1 MVAQAMVRE
10 QVDAL
15 EIGIWS
21 FEDQA
26 RAAYGEARRAVAL
39 IPGGEFEEVLNAAP
53 EMEFHHR
60 YVQSLLTWVW
70 YEINEN
76 EVALEYLPDLISD
89 FYVKYEETFARYWL

>member
-15 EIGIWS
+15 EIGVWS

-26 RAAYGEARRAVAL
+26 RAAYGEARRAVML
-39 IPGGEFEEVLNAAP
+39 IPGGEFEDVLGAAP

-60 YVQSLLTWVW
+60 YVQSLLTWIW

-76 EVALEYLPDLISD
+76 EVPLENLPDPISA
-89 FYVKYEETFARYWL
+89 FYVKYEEVFARYWL